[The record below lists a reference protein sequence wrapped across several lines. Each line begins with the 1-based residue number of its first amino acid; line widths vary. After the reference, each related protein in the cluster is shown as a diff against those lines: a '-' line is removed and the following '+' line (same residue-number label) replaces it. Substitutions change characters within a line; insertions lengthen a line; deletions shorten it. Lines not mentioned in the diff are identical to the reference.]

1 MKKEYSIA
9 IEKLKEL
16 RSIICK
22 TNLYVMD
29 SNEKFYTMDDVLF
42 NYIDKWQMQE
52 YLKAV
57 ENRYLKEVTN
67 CFKALALSTSM
78 KEFRIH
84 VRKYIDSNIED
95 AINISNAKLNYFY
108 LSCIIKNKGIFF

>member
-29 SNEKFYTMDDVLF
+29 SNEKFYTRDDVLF
-42 NYIDKWQMQE
+42 SYIDKTIDK
-52 YLKAV
+52 LT
-57 ENRYLKEVTN
+57 KEGEL
-67 CFKALALSTSM
+67 CK
-78 KEFRIH
+78 
-84 VRKYIDSNIED
+84 
-95 AINISNAKLNYFY
+95 
-108 LSCIIKNKGIFF
+108 KN